1 MRRANMHVEMLM
13 LFWKMIE
20 INEKFLQYALET
32 DKTLTIASA
41 ILFLACESKSDMT
54 QIGLLRM
61 W

>member
-1 MRRANMHVEMLM
+1 M